1 MKAPSPEQREA
12 MARLQFTR
20 DGKALYDF
28 LVSALDEAS
37 QRIVG
42 DDDPHRVRVFQGE
55 CRTLRDLIKLLSP
68 VSS

>member
-1 MKAPSPEQREA
+1 
-12 MARLQFTR
+12 MARLQFSR

-28 LVSALDEAS
+28 LVSAADDVG

-42 DDDPHRVRVFQGE
+42 DDDPHRVRLFQGE
-55 CRTLRDLIKLLSP
+55 GRALRDLIKLLSP